1 MNFLQQW
8 YVNLKSCNEQSTLAP
23 STSKTCKNTLYKAQ
37 YKQALLHV
45 NSYPASDPWQHQG
58 VQCQSWDQYRSHIC
72 WLRTPSNEYH
82 VRSPRCQGL
91 LCAHNPHTILC
102 SYPPRTGAQVDQGTG
117 QMWTRP
123 LQQDRIKFNHYR
135 GFLLKNQIPLRSL

>member
-1 MNFLQQW
+1 MNLQQQW
-8 YVNLKSCNEQSTLAP
+8 SVNLKSCNEQSTLAP
-23 STSKTCKNTLYKAQ
+23 SASKTCKKTLYKAQ
-37 YKQALLHV
+37 YKKALLYV

-72 WLRTPSNEYH
+72 WLRTPSNEHH

-91 LCAHNPHTILC
+91 FCAHNPHTILC

-123 LQQDRIKFNHYR
+123 LQQERIKCNHYW
-135 GFLLKNQIPLRSL
+135 GFLLKNQIP